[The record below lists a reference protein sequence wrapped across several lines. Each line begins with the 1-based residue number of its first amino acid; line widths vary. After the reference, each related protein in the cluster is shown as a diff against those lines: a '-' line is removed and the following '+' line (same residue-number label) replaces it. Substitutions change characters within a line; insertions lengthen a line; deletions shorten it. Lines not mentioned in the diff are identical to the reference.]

1 MIIKNPNYNTISN
14 TLSINSN
21 NTTSLGS
28 LTSNKKESNEITN
41 ADFDN
46 TKSNSLID
54 NIENENNKNEE
65 L

>member
-41 ADFDN
+41 TDFDN

>member
-1 MIIKNPNYNTISN
+1 LIIKNPNYNTISN

-41 ADFDN
+41 TDFDN

>member
-1 MIIKNPNYNTISN
+1 LIIKNPNYNTISN